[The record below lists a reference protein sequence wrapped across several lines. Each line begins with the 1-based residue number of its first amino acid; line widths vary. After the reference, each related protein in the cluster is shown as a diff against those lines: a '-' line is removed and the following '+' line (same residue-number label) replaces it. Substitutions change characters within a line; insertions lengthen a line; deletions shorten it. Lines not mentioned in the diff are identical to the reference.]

1 MIRLCLVVLA
11 AGLLSGCGSITRGT
25 SEDVAINAQPEGTDI
40 RTSNGHQCQ
49 TACVIKVPRKDAFT
63 VIASKPG
70 YQTETVQVSTEVSG
84 GGAAGMAGNIL
95 LGGVVGIGVDAVTG
109 AALDHTP
116 NPVNIVLEPDGV
128 PQIPVDTGKK
138 PDAKPRRSAP
148 VS

>member
-1 MIRLCLVVLA
+1 M
-11 AGLLSGCGSITRGT
+11 
-25 SEDVAINAQPEGTDI
+25 
-40 RTSNGHQCQ
+40 
-49 TACVIKVPRKDAFT
+49 
-63 VIASKPG
+63 IASKPG

-128 PQIPVDTGKK
+128 PQITVETGK
-138 PDAKPRRSAP
+138 PEDKPRRSPP

>member
-1 MIRLCLVVLA
+1 MIRLCIVVVA
-11 AGLLSGCGSITRGT
+11 AGLLGGCGSIVRGT
-25 SEDVAINAQPEGTDI
+25 SEDVAINAQPAGTDI

-49 TACVIKVPRKDAFT
+49 TSCVIKVPRKDAFT

-95 LGGVVGIGVDAVTG
+95 LGGVIGAGVDVATG
-109 AALDHTP
+109 ASLDHTP
-116 NPVNIVLEPDGV
+116 NPVNIVLEPEGV
-128 PQIPVDTGKK
+128 PQIPVETGK
-138 PDAKPRRSAP
+138 PAAKRQQAAP